1 MDPSIESGLA
11 GLAPVAWLIYPVL
24 AVIGAEA
31 VGLAWYGARGHGLT
45 ARLAL
50 TVVMALLPGVCILM
64 ALSAALR
71 ASGEITIAAWLAAA
85 FPAHLLDLKLRPVV
99 HQPEMRRK

>member
-1 MDPSIESGLA
+1 MDPSVESGLT

-24 AVIGAEA
+24 AVICAEA
-31 VGLAWYGARGHGLT
+31 VALAWYGARERRLT
-45 ARLAL
+45 PRLAL

-85 FPAHLLDLKLRPVV
+85 FPAHLLDLKLRPVA
-99 HQPEMRRK
+99 QPEMRRK